1 MSSPV
6 TPPPTFTPALPTS
19 SAATLLLPSPP
30 PELAS
35 YPVGTVFPAVLL
47 PPETSADMATVVL
60 TLPDGREISFPAK
73 MSAPPA
79 SETQAFLKIMPSE
92 IKGTLSL
99 HLQFHTPAAPAVPK
113 IMPEIPPAAPLETP
127 SVRETVA
134 GASAPFEA
142 YVLKNIP
149 PALLEA
155 LPQAAVEMPLAAG
168 TKLTVRIIPEIQ
180 SGMPSSA
187 PVPPSSVLPEKTEN
201 PAGNA
206 TQPVPPAPRTT
217 PQPPLGA
224 GEILPPPE
232 GIKPETVP
240 FGKDLPLPAA
250 AKSEILS
257 ETFSPRLPVSPT
269 DVKVQGVLLKTE
281 SEIFKT
287 AADIL
292 KTADNVSRSGATFVP
307 PLLAAQAKS
316 AKAALHLTVPPL
328 SRVPVTDEPTVP
340 TGKPTAEPPPRPPLL
355 RPNTFLPGTVWQA
368 RPEEPMMV
376 ATKVGVLAVDA
387 KILLPPLTPVSLQI
401 TDIQPPGATLIEKDP
416 LPSFRT
422 SWTILAHALE
432 TLEQTDAAAAEAVK
446 RILPQAGNRLPALM
460 MSYVQAA
467 VQGQSFASWLGEA
480 NVAALR
486 KTGTKGENILRR
498 LEKEFSA
505 SGKKATDGRTSWRGW
520 DIPLLS
526 GNVVEPVSLFLQQP
540 PEESAHS
547 RSAGTAGKSGV
558 RFVLDMNLTRLG
570 RMQMEGLAYRDRRI
584 FDLTLRH
591 AEAMPDVFEPTV
603 RSLFSRTLDAL
614 NYAGTLRVNRTDEFL
629 DFRPEDEAGTETK
642 RGVLV

>member
-1 MSSPV
+1 
-6 TPPPTFTPALPTS
+6 
-19 SAATLLLPSPP
+19 
-30 PELAS
+30 
-35 YPVGTVFPAVLL
+35 
-47 PPETSADMATVVL
+47 MATVVL
-60 TLPDGREISFPAK
+60 TLPDGRELSFAAK
-73 MSAPPA
+73 MASPPV

-99 HLQFHTPAAPAVPK
+99 HLQFRTPAAPVIPKPLPELPPAVP
-113 IMPEIPPAAPLETP
+113 PETP
-127 SVRETVA
+127 PVWETVA

-142 YVLKNIP
+142 YILKNIP

-155 LPQAAVEMPLAAG
+155 LPETAAETPLPAG
-168 TKLTVRIIPEIQ
+168 TKVTVRIIPEIQ
-180 SGMPSSA
+180 NGMP
-187 PVPPSSVLPEKTEN
+187 PPRPETPSSVLPGKTGN
-201 PAGNA
+201 PTTEGG
-206 TQPVPPAPRTT
+206 TQSPEAVPPPR
-217 PQPPLGA
+217 PGSA
-224 GEILPPPE
+224 
-232 GIKPETVP
+232 ETVP
-240 FGKDLPLPAA
+240 LPEGTKPAA
-250 AKSEILS
+250 APVGKDA
-257 ETFSPRLPVSPT
+257 PALPVSRPEVLPET
-269 DVKVQGVLLKTE
+269 PPSRIPAPPAELKAQDVLLKTE
-281 SEIFKT
+281 NEIFKT

-292 KTADNVSRSGATFVP
+292 KTTDSVPKSGGAFIP
-307 PLLAAQAKS
+307 PLLAAQAKMAS
-316 AKAALHLTVPPL
+316 SALHPAVPLP
-328 SRVPVTDEPTVP
+328 SPVPADGEQKGPAGASLPEAPVQ
-340 TGKPTAEPPPRPPLL
+340 PPLL
-355 RPNTFLPGTVWQA
+355 RPNTLLPGTVWQA

-376 ATKVGVLAVDA
+376 ATKIGVLAVDA

-401 TDIQPPGATLIEKDP
+401 TDIQLPGTTLIEKDP

-486 KTGTKGENILRR
+486 KAGTKGENILRR
-498 LEKEFSA
+498 LEKEFS
-505 SGKKATDGRTSWRGW
+505 SSSKKATDGRTAWRGW

-526 GNVVEPVSLFLQQP
+526 GSVVEPVSLFLQQP

-591 AEAMPDVFEPTV
+591 AETMPDVFEPSV
-603 RSLFSRTLDAL
+603 RSLFSKTLDAL

-629 DFRPEDEAGTETK
+629 DFRPEEEPGTETK

>member
-1 MSSPV
+1 
-6 TPPPTFTPALPTS
+6 
-19 SAATLLLPSPP
+19 
-30 PELAS
+30 
-35 YPVGTVFPAVLL
+35 
-47 PPETSADMATVVL
+47 MATVVL
-60 TLPDGREISFPAK
+60 SLPDGREISFPAK
-73 MSAPPA
+73 MSSPPA
-79 SETQAFLKIMPSE
+79 AETQAFLKIMPSE

-99 HLQFHTPAAPAVPK
+99 HLQFRTPAAPGVPGPV
-113 IMPEIPPAAPLETP
+113 PELSPAAPPEMP
-127 SVRETVA
+127 PVRETVA

-142 YVLKNIP
+142 YILKNIP

-155 LPQAAVEMPLAAG
+155 LPEAAVETPLPAG
-168 TKLTVRIIPEIQ
+168 TKVTVRIIPQIQ
-180 SGMPSSA
+180 NGTPAPAPAAIPSDPAEKFVKPAQTGMPSA
-187 PVPPSSVLPEKTEN
+187 AGAPENAVPPRPVPAAPAAPPS
-201 PAGNA
+201 
-206 TQPVPPAPRTT
+206 
-217 PQPPLGA
+217 
-224 GEILPPPE
+224 E
-232 GIKPETVP
+232 GT
-240 FGKDLPLPAA
+240 LPAA
-250 AKSEILS
+250 VPAGTERPAFPGARPELPPETPFPRIPAGLPEAKI
-257 ETFSPRLPVSPT
+257 
-269 DVKVQGVLLKTE
+269 QNVLLKTE
-281 SEIFKT
+281 ADIFKT
-287 AADIL
+287 AADVL
-292 KTADNVSRSGATFVP
+292 KTTGRMPKGADAFIP
-307 PLLAAQAKS
+307 PLLSAQAET
-316 AKAALHLTVPPL
+316 AKAGEQPPVPPP
-328 SRVPVTDEPTVP
+328 SSAPAAGRGAASE
-340 TGKPTAEPPPRPPLL
+340 GMPPPQAAEAPVLPPLL
-355 RPNTFLPGTVWQA
+355 RPNTSWPGTVWQA

-376 ATKVGVLAVDA
+376 ATKFGVLAVDS

-401 TDIQPPGATLIEKDP
+401 TDIQLPDATLIEKDP
-416 LPSFRT
+416 LPPFRT

-432 TLEQTDAAAAEAVK
+432 TLEQTDTAAAEAVK

-460 MSYVQAA
+460 ISYVQAA

-505 SGKKATDGRTSWRGW
+505 SSKKATDGRTSWRGW

-526 GNVVEPVSLFLQQP
+526 GSVVEPVSLFLQQP

-591 AEAMPDVFEPTV
+591 AETMPEVFEPTV
-603 RSLFSRTLDAL
+603 RSLFSKTLDAL

-629 DFRPEDEAGTETK
+629 DFRPGEESAEQTK